1 MLCLDREL
9 RRKVDDMRAKFEKYW
24 KGMKNI
30 NKFLIIDF
38 VFDSSK
44 KMQFAYICFHK
55 IYGKETPKAKD
66 IYQSVHDVM
75 IDLFKEYTIRY
86 KK

>member
-1 MLCLDREL
+1 
-9 RRKVDDMRAKFEKYW
+9 
-24 KGMKNI
+24 
-30 NKFLIIDF
+30 
-38 VFDSSK
+38 
-44 KMQFAYICFHK
+44 MQFAYICFHK